1 MQVWGFEIITG
12 KGYMDMTVGII
23 GAGTWGKNLVRTF
36 FDLGRLAAIAET
48 NPDTREFL
56 ARQYPAVPI
65 YADYKRLL
73 ETDVQAIVIA
83 APVNIHY
90 DLAKESLLNGKDVF
104 VEKPLALSY
113 SEAEELV
120 NIAVI
125 RKRMLMAGHLLLY
138 QPAIQFIKRQ
148 IESGVLGEIA
158 FLTLERLNL
167 GRVRQVE
174 NVLWSLGVHDI
185 AVLLYL
191 IGQKPQ
197 HMQVSGQ
204 CIIQK
209 EIEDDVF
216 LHLVFPNNIA
226 AHLHVS
232 WLWPERRRYLTVVG
246 TEAMLTY
253 DEIQQQIILHKKGI
267 ASDMLNRDYGS
278 EVVFQSSEE
287 PLMLECRHFLDCMAY
302 RQKPLS
308 DGRSALDVIDV
319 LNRADNMLKKAKS
332 RNKYNIKQE

>member
-1 MQVWGFEIITG
+1 MS
-12 KGYMDMTVGII
+12 VGVI
-23 GAGTWGKNLVRTF
+23 GAGSWGKNLIRTF
-36 FDLGRLAAIAET
+36 FSLSRLAGIAEV
-48 NPDTREFL
+48 NPDTRELL
-56 ARQYPAVPI
+56 AGQYPSIPI
-65 YADYKRLL
+65 YADYKSLL
-73 ETDVQAIVIA
+73 ENDFQAVVIA
-83 APVNIHY
+83 TPVNTHY
-90 DLAKESLLNGKDVF
+90 ALAKEALLYGKDVF

-113 SEAEELV
+113 NEAEELV
-120 NIAVI
+120 NMARN
-125 RKRMLMAGHLLLY
+125 RKLILMAGHLLLY
-138 QPAIQFIKRQ
+138 QPAIQFIKHQ
-148 IESGVLGEIA
+148 LESEVLGKVA

-191 IGQKPQ
+191 IGKKPS

-204 CIIQK
+204 CILQR

-216 LHLVFPNNIA
+216 LHLMFPDSIA

-246 TEAMLTY
+246 TQAMLTY
-253 DEIQQQIILHKKGI
+253 DEFLQKVILYRKGI
-267 ASDMLNRDYGS
+267 NSELLNRDYGS

-287 PLMLECRHFLDCMAY
+287 PLMLECRHFLNCMGC
-302 RQKPLS
+302 REEPLS
-308 DGRSALDVIDV
+308 NGRSALEVIDV

-332 RNKYNIKQE
+332 RNQHNIK